1 VARDKDAQVRKVAAE
16 LDALL
21 AQLEDNV
28 AAMSTILARPAQQPP
43 PDTDERLVAP

>member
-1 VARDKDAQVRKVAAE
+1 VAKDKDAEVRRVAAE

-28 AAMSTILARPAQQPP
+28 GAMNVILTRALPP
-43 PDTDERLVAP
+43 PEDAQERLVTP

>member
-1 VARDKDAQVRKVAAE
+1 VAKDKDAQVRRVAAE

-28 AAMSTILARPAQQPP
+28 AAMSTILARPAQPPP
-43 PDTDERLVAP
+43 PDADERLVSP